1 MDKKSQKIGLRIKRG
16 HTTCT
21 SFRNYQMC
29 LFETPNRSVFNI
41 FQEEYRAKKQNFDEG
56 RAKIPCAPFFIQH
69 ALFIN
74 NFESIK
80 DAATN
85 LLQEKN
91 FQSVDEK

>member
-1 MDKKSQKIGLRIKRG
+1 MDIQRVLPSGIIKCVCSRRQIDQ
-16 HTTCT
+16 
-21 SFRNYQMC
+21 S
-29 LFETPNRSVFNI
+29 I

-56 RAKIPCAPFFIQH
+56 RAKIPCAPFVIRH